1 MNENFH
7 SVPQSTTLEPN
18 TCPLPQKEC
27 LEDKNRSGNFEKGVR
42 VKLWG
47 GTKSPTLRY
56 PVFLI
61 PSLLAP
67 VPSSIPFEV
76 IHSFTIP
83 LNNKSSILPIIWW
96 WSTRLLLLLLLL
108 LLCSPSG
115 DWWLILRMWSC
126 CGAEAWWL
134 TSFLVCSTSVVQCRM
149 YQFLLFN
156 TSM

>member
-47 GTKSPTLRY
+47 GTKSPTPLRY

-61 PSLLAP
+61 PVTACSC
-67 VPSSIPFEV
+67 PFF
-76 IHSFTIP
+76 HSFRSHSFI
-83 LNNKSSILPIIWW
+83 LFNNKSSILPII
-96 WSTRLLLLLLLL
+96 
-108 LLCSPSG
+108 
-115 DWWLILRMWSC
+115 
-126 CGAEAWWL
+126 
-134 TSFLVCSTSVVQCRM
+134 
-149 YQFLLFN
+149 
-156 TSM
+156 